1 MKSAIELDGEAAEL
15 EARAQQLR
23 RDAAAQR
30 GRDRQEAMKQAE
42 AGIARDTRIL
52 EARCT
57 KPNFKTGIVMDDKV
71 ITLDIPWTTIAETE
85 KAALAEYVLGLM
97 RESRAV
103 LN

>member
-1 MKSAIELDGEAAEL
+1 LGRLKREGWDVTTKNSSLRRLRAQAAEI
-15 EARAQQLR
+15 AHV
-23 RDAAAQR
+23 
-30 GRDRQEAMKQAE
+30 MKQAE